1 MSAKNARNDGLEV
14 VYRRYTTFANGQA
27 IVVEGVPYLHDPE
40 TDEYFLEPM
49 TTQGLLKLVHS
60 PSKNAQHKTALVH
73 MWAEAEAEQ
82 PQLAMRFVGKGYEY
96 GLTPVSL
103 FARAADR
110 VRDLSTSIR
119 NEIFKVNNL
128 DLKKLSPFTTEPRV
142 ASVTPGS
149 LIFNLEAPQ
158 EGLLVEETEQ
168 VLVKESLEVLVET
181 AAWVSNGAPAE
192 MPEKLREPKLR
203 AVALKT
209 VERLL
214 PSPKE
219 DEARVEL
226 SGEIVQDSPLSKGVI
241 QLNSLMRSVVRDK
254 FTEAVAQFQDG
265 EAVKLVG
272 LIESL
277 GRKAKVGRVQI
288 GSMDWEV
295 KKIQGRYDP
304 ADHETVRHLSQFWAE
319 EVLVEIR
326 GVISRKADG
335 TPNHIDIQYIE
346 RAPQEDN

>member
-1 MSAKNARNDGLEV
+1 MSTQNARNDGLEV

-27 IVVEGVPYLHDPE
+27 IVVEGVPYLYDPE

-49 TTQGLLKLVHS
+49 TTQGLLRLVHS
-60 PSKNAQHKTALVH
+60 PARSAQRATALVH
-73 MWAEAEAEQ
+73 MWADAQVEQ

-119 NEIFKVNNL
+119 NEIFKINEV
-128 DLKKLSPFTTEPRV
+128 DFRKLSPFTTEPRV

-158 EGLLVEETEQ
+158 EGVMAEETEQ

-181 AAWVSNGAPAE
+181 AAWVANGAPEE
-192 MPEKLREPKLR
+192 MPEKLQLPKLR

-214 PSPKE
+214 PNAKE
-219 DEARVEL
+219 HDAHVEL
-226 SGEIVQDSPLSKGVI
+226 SGEIVEDSPLTKGTI
-241 QLNSLMRSVVRDK
+241 QLNSEMRSVVRDRL
-254 FTEAVAQFQDG
+254 TSAVAQLQDG
-265 EAVKLVG
+265 EAVKIVG
-272 LIESL
+272 SIESL
-277 GRKAKVGRVQI
+277 GRKAKVGRVHI
-288 GSMDWEV
+288 GSIDWEV
-295 KKIQGRYDP
+295 KKLQGRYDP
-304 ADHETVRHLSQFWAE
+304 SDHDTVRQLSQFWAE
-319 EVLVEIR
+319 EVLVEIQ

-335 TPNHIDIQYIE
+335 TPSHIDIQYIE
-346 RAPQEDN
+346 RAPQENN